1 MSRILLVA
9 LAALALVPAAAEARP
24 GEPFTDFGR
33 RGTVTLK
40 ATSNDAVGSA
50 VKVVS
55 GNRVLAGGAAAGQF
69 VIVKLRSS
77 GSLDSTFGT
86 SGQVVPAL
94 PGVDDGRRARARN
107 VPRRPDPRRRD
118 AHRRGRHHAHGGV
131 APAARA
137 ARSTRASAPG
147 SGYLLVGP
155 VNAELAAMTMDR
167 DGNVILGGGRPAGPG
182 AEAPIVIRLLPDGT
196 ADPAFGSNGSV
207 DGAALGLSGRATSL
221 LVRSEGTITFT
232 VGAGPE
238 NVGNATF
245 NTVRLLATG
254 APDTTFGGTGVV
266 SVPLGPGAGT
276 GIGAFAVS
284 RGPSTTTLVAGTD
297 LTNSGTPRGSVLRLR
312 ADGTLDTRFG
322 SSGIVHVARA
332 GRDIRIT
339 SMVRDNRARILL
351 AGTGQPPDSLI
362 VRLRVGGSRD
372 TSFGNGGL
380 TYPVLGNPPGGE
392 PVFTTFNAI
401 DVAGT
406 RAVIVGSSAGP
417 GALVRSPNGV
427 AFRGR
432 FALTVSKL
440 Q

>member
-94 PGVDDGRRARARN
+94 PGSTMDGVRALATFRDGRILAAGTLTVADGTTRMVVLRLL
-107 VPRRPDPRRRD
+107 PSGEIDPSFG
-118 AHRRGRHHAHGGV
+118 AGL
-131 APAARA
+131 
-137 ARSTRASAPG
+137 
-147 SGYLLVGP
+147 GYLLVGP
-155 VNAELAAMTMDR
+155 VNAQLAAMTMDR

-254 APDTTFGGTGVV
+254 APDTSFGGTGVV

-401 DVAGT
+401 DIAGT
-406 RAVIVGSSAGP
+406 RAVIAGSSAGP